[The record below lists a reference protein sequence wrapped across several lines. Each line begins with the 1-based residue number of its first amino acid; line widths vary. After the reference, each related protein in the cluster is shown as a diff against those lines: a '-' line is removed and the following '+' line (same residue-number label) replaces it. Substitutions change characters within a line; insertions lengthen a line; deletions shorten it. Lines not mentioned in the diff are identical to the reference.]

1 MLDLTK
7 KLYEIKWEISELIMM
22 AMRRHK
28 NSILNQD
35 KVQGSKKA
43 YVLVKQVFQYKKVPS
58 IGAVIDRNKELIEGL
73 GTYSKCFRF

>member
-1 MLDLTK
+1 MGDFRTNYDGNETSQK
-7 KLYEIKWEISELIMM
+7 F
-22 AMRRHK
+22 H
-28 NSILNQD
+28 NQD